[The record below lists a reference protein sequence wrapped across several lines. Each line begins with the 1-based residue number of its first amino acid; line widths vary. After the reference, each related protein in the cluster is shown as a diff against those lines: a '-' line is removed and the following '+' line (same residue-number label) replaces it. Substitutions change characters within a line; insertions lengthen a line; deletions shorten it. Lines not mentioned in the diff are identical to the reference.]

1 MVLVFVGKE
10 SFMPQAP
17 PPPPPPPTT
26 TSNSSNSS
34 RISPAVLFIIVIL
47 AVIFFISG
55 LLHLLVR
62 FLMKKNPS
70 GRSNNGGYP
79 AAGAG
84 AEAAAAGASDAL
96 QRQLQQLFHLHDSGL
111 DQAFIDALPVFL
123 YREVVGPKE
132 PFDCAVCLC
141 EFAGDDHLRLL
152 PLCGHAFHLSCID
165 TWLLSNSTCPL
176 CRGALFVQGLAFEN
190 PVFDFEDQRE
200 EEEQKEVV
208 GESTRVFPVRLG
220 KFRRLSNGGDVA
232 VDVDHGESDQIHNN
246 LRREVGESSSSN
258 LDARRCYSLG
268 SYQYVLGDADL
279 RVSLGVKNVREK
291 KLSGSSNGDGV
302 EDGGSK
308 RIGAASRGDS
318 FSTSKIWMWPNKKG
332 KLPPPNVDQSL
343 PWMRGKLHGDT

>member
-1 MVLVFVGKE
+1 MF
-10 SFMPQAP
+10 PQTSSQFPSSP
-17 PPPPPPPTT
+17 PPPST
-26 TSNSSNSS
+26 SSNNNNNNNNNNK
-34 RISPAVLFIIVIL
+34 ISPAVLFIIVIL

-79 AAGAG
+79 PPPAPPDT
-84 AEAAAAGASDAL
+84 ASDAL

-152 PLCGHAFHLSCID
+152 PLCGHAFHLNCID

-200 EEEQKEVV
+200 EEEEKEIA

-220 KFRRLSNGGDVA
+220 KFRRLSDAGEVAIDVINTE
-232 VDVDHGESDQIHNN
+232 VDEHVHADVR
-246 LRREVGESSSSN
+246 RREVGESSSSN

-268 SYQYVLGDADL
+268 SYQYVVGNANL
-279 RVSLGVKNVREK
+279 RVSLPGLKIVREK
-291 KLSGSSNGDGV
+291 KLSGSSNSDGA
-302 EDGGSK
+302 EDGGGK
-308 RIGAASRGDS
+308 KIGATSRGDS

-332 KLPPPNVDQSL
+332 KLPPSNVDQSL
-343 PWMRGKLHGDT
+343 PWMAGKFNGG